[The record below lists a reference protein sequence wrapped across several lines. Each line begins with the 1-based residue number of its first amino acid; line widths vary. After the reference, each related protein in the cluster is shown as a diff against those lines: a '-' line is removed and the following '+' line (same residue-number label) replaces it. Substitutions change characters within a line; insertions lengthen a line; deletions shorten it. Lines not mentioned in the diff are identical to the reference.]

1 MPTPLNISASRAG
14 AILGMSQYST
24 PLQVWLQIMESREP
38 GFCEK
43 HNYQIPEFEYNSAMK
58 WGHAFESAVIELA
71 EEKQGCKIV
80 DREKLFTHPVHEY
93 LTCHLDGIYDEHK
106 FGNNFYNGFRDGE
119 LTLHEGKT
127 TSAQYFYSAF
137 GEPGT
142 DRVPVEY
149 QLQCQHQMI
158 CTGAYKVILSVLVF
172 PKRVEEWEKNGIT
185 PIEKDGKWFLN
196 FDQSEKYSIDPIS
209 WAWALDQ
216 MGYFH
221 QYTIHAHADL
231 QKLML
236 ESYSDFWNNHVLTGI
251 PPEPMNYDDIR
262 AICREPVGT
271 ILTDSK
277 YHCLD
282 CGHKSESNI
291 KKCPECSGINIERYS
306 DIENYIAE
314 YRSIGKEISDTGTL
328 AKRREQLKTQILNF
342 SRSAGF
348 TEDDESRDKWIIR
361 GQDGKKLASYGRTE
375 KGIFIFR

>member
-71 EEKQGCKIV
+71 EEKQNLNILC
-80 DREKLFTHPVHEY
+80 REKFFATDGHY
-93 LTCHLDGIYDEHK
+93 LTCHVDGIYNYDE
-106 FGNNFYNGFRDGE
+106 FNPMI
-119 LTLHEGKT
+119 LHEGKT

-158 CTGAYKVILSVLVF
+158 CTGAEKVILSVLVF
-172 PKRVEEWEKNGIT
+172 PKRVEEFEAEGWTPMLHKKGYYYLYNESKKKATTPENWAIT
-185 PIEKDGKWFLN
+185 FNDIGN
-196 FDQSEKYSIDPIS
+196 
-209 WAWALDQ
+209 
-216 MGYFH
+216 FH
-221 QYTIHAHADL
+221 QYVITAHSDL

-236 ESYSDFWNNHVLTGI
+236 EAYADFWNNYVLTGT
-251 PPEPMNYDDIR
+251 PPEPKNYDDIR

-271 ILTDSK
+271 IIST
-277 YHCLD
+277 
-282 CGHKSESNI
+282 
-291 KKCPECSGINIERYS
+291 PE
-306 DIENYIAE
+306 IENLISE
-314 YRSIGKEISDTGTL
+314 YKQIGSEISSTGTL

-342 SRSAGF
+342 SRTAGF
-348 TEDDESRDKWIIR
+348 TEDDESKDKWIIR
-361 GQDGKKLASYGRTE
+361 SQDGKKLASYGRTE
-375 KGIFIFR
+375 KGTFIFR

>member
-43 HNYQIPEFEYNSAMK
+43 HNYQLPEFEYNSAMK

-71 EEKQGCKIV
+71 EERQGFKII
-80 DREKLFTHPVHEY
+80 DREKLFSLHLSNKHKTPFMNV
-93 LTCHLDGIYDEHK
+93 LTCHIDGA
-106 FGNNFYNGFRDGE
+106 YNLQYPE
-119 LTLHEGKT
+119 NTYYPLHEGKT
-127 TSAQYFYSAF
+127 TSANYFYSAF

-158 CTGAYKVILSVLVF
+158 CTGAEKVILSVLVF
-172 PKRVEEWEKNGIT
+172 PKRVEEWEKMGYSPVKI
-185 PIEKDGKWFLN
+185 IENVWRICRADG
-196 FDQSEKYSIDPIS
+196 QSHIDTS
-209 WAWALDQ
+209 EWSLVLAE

-236 ESYSDFWNNHVLTGI
+236 EAYSDFWNNHVLTGT

-262 AICREPVGT
+262 AICREPIGT
-271 ILTDSK
+271 IIATPEINNLI
-277 YHCLD
+277 
-282 CGHKSESNI
+282 SEY
-291 KKCPECSGINIERYS
+291 KQ
-306 DIENYIAE
+306 
-314 YRSIGKEISDTGTL
+314 IGSEISSTGTL

-342 SRSAGF
+342 SRTAGF

>member
-71 EEKQGCKIV
+71 EEKAVNMQIF
-80 DREKLFTHPVHEY
+80 DRERLFNHSTLEY
-93 LTCHLDGIYDEHK
+93 ITCHIDGRYSCFPIV
-106 FGNNFYNGFRDGE
+106 
-119 LTLHEGKT
+119 LHEGKT
-127 TSAQYFYSAF
+127 TSANYFYSAF

-158 CTGAYKVILSVLVF
+158 CTGTEKVILSVLVF
-172 PKRVEEWEKNGIT
+172 PKRVEEWEKMGYE
-185 PIEKDGKWFLN
+185 IELLDKEFGFYRLN
-196 FDQSEKYSIDPIS
+196 FKNDINPIDINKWAHVLSE
-209 WAWALDQ
+209 

-221 QYTIHAHADL
+221 QYVITTHADL

-236 ESYSDFWNNHVLTGI
+236 EAYSDFWNNHVLTGT

-271 ILTDSK
+271 IIST
-277 YHCLD
+277 
-282 CGHKSESNI
+282 
-291 KKCPECSGINIERYS
+291 PE
-306 DIENYIAE
+306 IENLISE
-314 YRSIGKEISDTGTL
+314 YKQIGSEISSTGTL
-328 AKRREQLKTQILNF
+328 AKRREQLKTQILNY
-342 SRSAGF
+342 SRTAGF
-348 TEDDESRDKWIIR
+348 VEDDESRDKWIIR
-361 GQDGKKLASYGRTE
+361 GQDGKKLASYGKTE
-375 KGIFIFR
+375 KGVYVFR

>member
-43 HNYQIPEFEYNSAMK
+43 HNYQLPEFEYNSAMR
-58 WGHAFESAVIELA
+58 WGHAFESSVIELA
-71 EEKQGCKIV
+71 EEKQGVKIV
-80 DREKLFTHPVHEY
+80 DRELLHKTNGY
-93 LTCHLDGIYDEHK
+93 ITCHLDGVYDVHQYGNMGMYNKDHYSVGHK
-106 FGNNFYNGFRDGE
+106 NQAP
-119 LTLHEGKT
+119 LHEGKT

-158 CTGAYKVILSVLVF
+158 CTGAEKVILSVLVF
-172 PKRVEEWEKNGIT
+172 PKRVEEWEKMGIYT
-185 PIEKDGKWFLN
+185 HQDQEGDYWVKSDKWIN
-196 FDQSEKYSIDPIS
+196 TATY
-209 WAWALDQ
+209 WGRALDE

-221 QYTIHAHADL
+221 QYVITSHADL

-236 ESYSDFWNNHVLTGI
+236 EAYADFWNNHVLTGT

-271 ILTDSK
+271 IIATPEINNLI
-277 YHCLD
+277 
-282 CGHKSESNI
+282 SEY
-291 KKCPECSGINIERYS
+291 KQ
-306 DIENYIAE
+306 
-314 YRSIGKEISDTGTL
+314 IGSEISSTGTL

-342 SRSAGF
+342 SRTAGF
-348 TEDDESRDKWIIR
+348 VEDDESRDKWIIR

-375 KGIFIFR
+375 KGTFIFR

>member
-1 MPTPLNISASRAG
+1 MPTPLNISASRSG

-24 PLQVWLQIMESREP
+24 PLQVWLQIMESRQP

-58 WGHAFESAVIELA
+58 WGHAFESAIIELA
-71 EEKQGCKIV
+71 ENLPSGADIV
-80 DREKLFTHPVHEY
+80 HREKLFQKDY
-93 LTCHLDGIYDEHK
+93 ITCHIDGLYDY
-106 FGNNFYNGFRDGE
+106 NNDKII
-119 LTLHEGKT
+119 LHEGKT

-158 CTGAYKVILSVLVF
+158 CTGAEKVILSVLVF
-172 PKRVEEWEKNGIT
+172 PKRVEEWEKEGWRI
-185 PIEKDGKWFLN
+185 N
-196 FDQSEKYSIDPIS
+196 FDGCAYTIVHDEKMIVECPDN
-209 WAWALDQ
+209 WAFPLAK

-221 QYTIHAHADL
+221 QYTIHVHSDL

-236 ESYSDFWNNHVLTGI
+236 EAYADFWNNHVLTGT

-271 ILTDSK
+271 IIASAKFLALK
-277 YHCLD
+277 
-282 CGHKSESNI
+282 
-291 KKCPECSGINIERYS
+291 
-306 DIENYIAE
+306 AE
-314 YRSIGKEISDTGTL
+314 YDLIGKEISDTGTL
-328 AKRREQLKTQILNF
+328 AKRREQIKVELINYC
-342 SRSAGF
+342 RAAGF

-361 GQDGKKLASYGRTE
+361 SQDGKKLASYGRD
-375 KGIFIFR
+375 KNGNFIFR